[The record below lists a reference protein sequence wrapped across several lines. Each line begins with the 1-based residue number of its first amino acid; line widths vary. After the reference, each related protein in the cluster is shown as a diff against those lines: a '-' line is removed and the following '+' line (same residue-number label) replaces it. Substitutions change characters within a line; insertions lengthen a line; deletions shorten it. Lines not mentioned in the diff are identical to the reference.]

1 MHDVKDG
8 KKEEMLLDN
17 FSSNQPFFFFFIL
30 KQFLAIEQI
39 LDFLYLFA
47 RFTQSKYFYFYY

>member
-17 FSSNQPFFFFFIL
+17 FSSNQPFFFFFHFETISGNRTNTG
-30 KQFLAIEQI
+30 FSI
-39 LDFLYLFA
+39 FVC
-47 RFTQSKYFYFYY
+47 